1 MHRSLLALPSQRAYE
16 DTREG
21 AFMADTPTLSLDQL
35 RGELATFLANPYPT
49 YSEMRAQTP
58 TVMEFVPGGIVPGLD
73 EPIKAW
79 ALMKYEDVYNALRDH
94 ETFSSARNPFV
105 EKGFFPQLVLIM
117 DDPPRHTRLRRLVN
131 KAFTLKRVEALEPWI

>member
-1 MHRSLLALPSQRAYE
+1 
-16 DTREG
+16 
-21 AFMADTPTLSLDQL
+21 MADTPTLSLDQL

-79 ALMKYEDVYNALRDH
+79 ALMKY
-94 ETFSSARNPFV
+94 
-105 EKGFFPQLVLIM
+105 
-117 DDPPRHTRLRRLVN
+117 
-131 KAFTLKRVEALEPWI
+131 